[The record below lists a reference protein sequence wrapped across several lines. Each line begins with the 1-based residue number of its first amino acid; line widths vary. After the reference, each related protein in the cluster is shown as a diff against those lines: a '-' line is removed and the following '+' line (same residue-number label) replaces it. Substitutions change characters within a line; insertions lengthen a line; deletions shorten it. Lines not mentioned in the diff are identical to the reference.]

1 MLTFFIIYM
10 VHILLYVFF
19 LNYSVHQL
27 NSMGFLGS
35 WNGRCLCTNMLVKCE
50 TNRSYWNTGSCYTC
64 IFTVTYMSPT
74 KMVTVK
80 QTHPM
85 FLHAKRDTTTWNK
98 SHNYTSLKLFLFFVF
113 CYKRWGELLS
123 YFRVTLWEIEKKK
136 LQLQWKHLKYCI
148 VYCIVNCHYNILHA
162 IFHVLPCQCSL
173 LQGIIIWE

>member
-1 MLTFFIIYM
+1 
-10 VHILLYVFF
+10 
-19 LNYSVHQL
+19 
-27 NSMGFLGS
+27 MGFLGS

-162 IFHVLPCQCSL
+162 IFPVLPCQCSL

>member
-10 VHILLYVFF
+10 VHILLYIFF
-19 LNYSVHQL
+19 FNYSVHQL

-98 SHNYTSLKLFLFFVF
+98 SHNYTSLKLFLFFVTKDEVNYSHIF
-113 CYKRWGELLS
+113 GWHCGKLRKKNCNCNGNIWNTVLYTVLLT
-123 YFRVTLWEIEKKK
+123 VTTTF
-136 LQLQWKHLKYCI
+136 YMPFFM
-148 VYCIVNCHYNILHA
+148 YPHA
-162 IFHVLPCQCSL
+162 NVLCSR
-173 LQGIIIWE
+173 G